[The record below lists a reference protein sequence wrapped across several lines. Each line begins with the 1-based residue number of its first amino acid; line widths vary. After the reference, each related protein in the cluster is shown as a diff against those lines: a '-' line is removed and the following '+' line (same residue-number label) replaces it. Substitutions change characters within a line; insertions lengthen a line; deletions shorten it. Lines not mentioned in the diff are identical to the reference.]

1 MLKPPINDLV
11 NKITNELGP
20 DGGSELGN
28 RYSLVL
34 AIAKRAREI
43 AIDEDKNNDKSKE
56 PTTFES
62 RINDK
67 YRNNKEIIKP
77 IHKAIDEFY
86 DEIIEVYRKSPE
98 EIKAEQSAAAEK
110 KEEMDEAVFEDLTKD
125 LLAFIGEEEEEDAD
139 EE

>member
-11 NKITNELGP
+11 NKITTELGP
-20 DGGSELGN
+20 EGGSELGN

-43 AIDEDKNNDKSKE
+43 AIEEAKNSEKTKE

-62 RINDK
+62 RLNDK
-67 YRNNKEIIKP
+67 YRNSKEIIKP
-77 IHKAIDEFY
+77 IHKAIDEFH
-86 DEIIEVYRKSPE
+86 DEVIEVYRKTPE
-98 EIKAEQSAAAEK
+98 EIKAEAAAAAEK
-110 KEEMDEAVFEDLTKD
+110 KEAVEELSVEDITKD
-125 LLAFIGEEEEEDAD
+125 LLTFIGEEDEDED

>member
-11 NKITNELGP
+11 NKITDELGP
-20 DGGSELGN
+20 EAGAELGN

-43 AIDEDKNNDKSKE
+43 AIDEEKNNEKTKE
-56 PTTFES
+56 PITFES

-67 YRNNKEIIKP
+67 YRNSKEVIKP
-77 IHKAIDEFY
+77 IHKAIDEFH
-86 DEIIEVYRKSPE
+86 DEIIEVYRKTPE
-98 EIKAEQSAAAEK
+98 ELRAEAEGSK
-110 KEEMDEAVFEDLTKD
+110 NK
-125 LLAFIGEEEEEDAD
+125 EEEEQNAVEEITKELLSFIDDNEDDD

>member
-11 NKITNELGP
+11 DKITTELGSE
-20 DGGSELGN
+20 GGSELGN

-43 AIDEDKNNDKSKE
+43 AIEEAKNSEKTKE

-67 YRNNKEIIKP
+67 YRNNKTVVKP
-77 IHKAIDEFY
+77 IHKAIDEFH
-86 DEIIEVYRKSPE
+86 DEIIEVYRKTPE
-98 EIKAEQSAAAEK
+98 EIKAESAMMVRD
-110 KEEMDEAVFEDLTKD
+110 EEVVDFSVEDITKD
-125 LLAFIGEEEEEDAD
+125 LLTFIGEEDDD

>member
-11 NKITNELGP
+11 NKITTELGSET
-20 DGGSELGN
+20 GAELGN

-43 AIDEDKNNDKSKE
+43 AIDEAKNSEKTKE

-67 YRNNKEIIKP
+67 YRNNKVVIKP
-77 IHKAIDEFY
+77 IHKAIDEFH
-86 DEIIEVYRKSPE
+86 DEIIEVYRKTPE
-98 EIKAEQSAAAEK
+98 EIKAEAELAAK
-110 KEEMDEAVFEDLTKD
+110 KNEEVDDFSVEEITKD
-125 LLAFIGEEEEEDAD
+125 LLNFIGEEDDED